1 LTRPDPVSTDA
12 APTADAEAAIE
23 AGYAAIPVVGLG
35 GSAGAIEALEGFL
48 RAARPDAGFAYVVI
62 LHLSR
67 VHESALAEVLQRHTP
82 MPVRQVVEATRVERD
97 TVYVIP
103 PGQSLQMHDGH
114 IRLAPLPRD
123 KPGRVAVD
131 LFFRTLAD
139 SHGPHAVA
147 IVLSGMDGDGATGIK
162 RIKERGGLTIAQ
174 APEEALHDDM
184 PRSAIATG
192 MVDWILSVGEMP
204 QRVRH
209 YLELEVRLRL
219 PRLQAPDARPA
230 DESTISERE
239 LREILASLRTRTGR
253 DFSNYKRATML
264 RRIGRRMQ
272 INATSTVADYL
283 ACLRTRPGES
293 GALQQELLI
302 SVTNFFRDQDCFDA
316 LAREI
321 PALFDRADGTLRVW
335 VPACATG
342 EEAYSIAMLLAE
354 HARTLVSPPAVQVFA
369 TDLDE
374 DAIRVARDGLYPDT
388 IAADVSEERLRR
400 FFVREHHGWRV
411 RRELREQVLF
421 AEHDLL
427 KDPPFSR
434 LDLVSCRNLLI
445 YLNRDGQ
452 RRVLEVAHFALRPQ
466 GRLFLGASETVEDNH
481 ALFYPV
487 DKKHRVFAARQLPRS
502 QLPMPPAPG
511 TLARA
516 LDLHELPRLSAGMPA
531 SVARPA
537 GPAVEALAEPRPAR
551 GAAPGPWDAR
561 PASWAELHFR
571 MLEMFAPPSI
581 VIDGGHEI
589 MHVSPSAGRFLQL
602 GGGEPS
608 RNLLQLIHPGLRSEL
623 RAAIYK
629 AGHATGR
636 AELAPTPVEVGG
648 QVLLVKAVVAAMA
661 DVAPGMMLVTLDAQP
676 AGEAAQPTAAP
687 GAQEDGDALAT
698 LLERE
703 LDGLKSQLRYTVEQ
717 YEASTEEL
725 KASNEELQAMNE
737 EMRSTTEELETS
749 REELQSINEELT
761 TVNHDLKSKVEE
773 LGHAN
778 GDLQNLMDATAIAT
792 VFLDREL
799 CIARYTP
806 SAVSL
811 FNLIPTDVGRPLSH
825 MTNRLDYPQLEADAR
840 RTLQELVPV
849 EREVADADGRSYLAR
864 ARPYR
869 TGEDRISGVV
879 LTLIDVT
886 ERKRSQQALQLSEE
900 RFGAIGAALREP
912 LAAIAEVAAMLAPA
926 GADAEPQRAQAH
938 ALLCR
943 HLETMRGVL
952 DGLLDPGRAGA

>member
-1 LTRPDPVSTDA
+1 MTLPDPASTEL
-12 APTADAEAAIE
+12 APNADAEAATE
-23 AGYAAIPVVGLG
+23 AGYALIPVVGLG

-48 RAARPDAGFAYVVI
+48 RAARADAGFAYVVI
-62 LHLSR
+62 LHLSP
-67 VHESALAEVLQRHTP
+67 VHESALAEVLQRHTS
-82 MPVRQVVEATRVERD
+82 MPVRQVSKETRVERD

-103 PGQSLQMHDGH
+103 PGQALQMNDGL

-147 IVLSGMDGDGATGIK
+147 IVLSGMDGDGAVGIK

-184 PRSAIATG
+184 PRAAIATG

-204 QRVRH
+204 RRVQR
-209 YLELEVRLRL
+209 YLELEVRLHL
-219 PRLQAPDARPA
+219 PRKQEADAYQA
-230 DESTISERE
+230 EGSTITERE

-272 INATSTVADYL
+272 INGTPTVTDYL

-302 SVTNFFRDQDCFDA
+302 SVTNFFRDPECFDA

-321 PALFDRADGTLRVW
+321 PAMLDRADGTLRVW

-354 HARTLVSPPAVQVFA
+354 HSRTLASPPAVQVFA

-374 DAIRVARDGLYPDT
+374 EAIRIARDGLYPDT
-388 IAADVSEERLRR
+388 IATDVSQERLRR
-400 FFVREHHGWRV
+400 FFVREHQGWRV

-434 LDLVSCRNLLI
+434 LDLVSCRNLQI

-502 QLPMPPAPG
+502 HLPALPG
-511 TLARA
+511 PGILARA
-516 LDLHELPRLSAGMPA
+516 LDLHEPARASGGLPRASAQAADAAPSA
-531 SVARPA
+531 IDV
-537 GPAVEALAEPRPAR
+537 RPAR
-551 GAAPGPWDAR
+551 GPGSWDGR
-561 PASWAELHFR
+561 PASWAELHFK

-581 VIDGGHEI
+581 VIDGAHEI
-589 MHVSPSAGRFLQL
+589 MHVSASAGRFLQL
-602 GGGEPS
+602 GGGEPT

-629 AGHATGR
+629 AGQATGR
-636 AELAPTPVEVGG
+636 AELAPTPLEIGG

-661 DVAPGMMLVTLDAQP
+661 DIAPGMMLVTLDAQP
-676 AGEAAQPTAAP
+676 AGDAAEHVAAE

-737 EMRSTTEELETS
+737 EMRSATEELETS

-761 TVNHDLKSKVEE
+761 TVNHDLKGKVEE

-806 SAVSL
+806 TAVTL
-811 FNLIPTDVGRPLSH
+811 FNLIATDVGRPLSH

-864 ARPYR
+864 TRPYR

-886 ERKRSQQALQLSEE
+886 ERKRSQAALRLSEE

-912 LAAIAEVAAMLAPA
+912 LAAAEQAAAALASA
-926 GADAEPQRAQAH
+926 GASADPGLAGAH
-938 ALLCR
+938 ALLQR
-943 HLETMRGVL
+943 QLETMRG
-952 DGLLDPGRAGA
+952 LLDELLDRSRPGA

>member
-1 LTRPDPVSTDA
+1 LTRPDPASTEP
-12 APTADAEAAIE
+12 APNADAEAATE
-23 AGYAAIPVVGLG
+23 AGYALIPVVGLG
-35 GSAGAIEALEGFL
+35 GSAGAIEALQGFL
-48 RAARPDAGFAYVVI
+48 HAARPDAGVAYVVI

-67 VHESALAEVLQRHTP
+67 VHESALADVLQRHTP
-82 MPVRQVVEATRVERD
+82 MPVRQVQQETRVERD

-103 PGQSLQMHDGH
+103 PGHALQMHDGH
-114 IRLAPLPRD
+114 IRLAPLPQD

-131 LFFRTLAD
+131 LFFRTLAE

-174 APEEALHDDM
+174 APEDALHDDM
-184 PRSAIATG
+184 PRSAVATG
-192 MVDWILSVGEMP
+192 MVDWILPVAEMP
-204 QRVRH
+204 RRVQG

-219 PRLQAPDARPA
+219 PRRQEPA
-230 DESTISERE
+230 DAQPADDSTITERE

-272 INATSTVADYL
+272 INATPTVVDYL

-321 PALFDRADGTLRVW
+321 PALLDRADGTLRVW

-354 HARTLVSPPAVQVFA
+354 HARAHPSPPAVQVFA

-374 DAIRVARDGLYPDT
+374 EAIRVARDGLYPDT

-400 FFVREHHGWRV
+400 FFTREHHGWRV

-481 ALFYPV
+481 ALFYPL

-502 QLPMPPAPG
+502 HLPTLPG
-511 TLARA
+511 PGILARA
-516 LDLHELPRLSAGMPA
+516 LDLHEPPRLAAGAPHGSAHA
-531 SVARPA
+531 
-537 GPAVEALAEPRPAR
+537 AEPAPPTLDARPAR
-551 GAAPGPWDAR
+551 GPGSWDGR
-561 PASWAELHFR
+561 PASWAELHFK

-581 VIDGGHEI
+581 VIDGAHEI
-589 MHVSPSAGRFLQL
+589 MHVSASAGRLLQL

-661 DVAPGMMLVTLDAQP
+661 DVAPGLMLVTLDAQP
-676 AGEAAQPTAAP
+676 AGDAAEFAADA

-737 EMRSTTEELETS
+737 EMRSATEELETS

-761 TVNHDLKSKVEE
+761 TVNHDLKGKVEE

-806 SAVSL
+806 TAVSL

-864 ARPYR
+864 TRPYR

-886 ERKRSQQALQLSEE
+886 ERKRSQEALQLSEE
-900 RFGAIGAALREP
+900 RIGAIGAALREP
-912 LAAIAEVAAMLAPA
+912 LAIAGQAAAALAPA
-926 GADAEPQRAQAH
+926 DASADADRVRAH
-938 ALLCR
+938 ALLQR
-943 HLETMRGVL
+943 QLETMRGL
-952 DGLLDPGRAGA
+952 LGELLDRSGPAA